1 MKNSTIKSKILSY
14 IISLVLIYLISFVLY
29 CFKDNELVYP
39 NPNYIIYTFF
49 CLFAKSKTYKAILL
63 SLISLIICLVI
74 SFIISLVLSYLA
86 YKFKFLYNFFNPY
99 IVLFRSTPVISISV
113 LFIVLFG
120 HTYSV
125 FVITNVILIP
135 LFYEGLYE
143 GFISTDK
150 NIIDAYKLD
159 SKLNI
164 KILFKLYLPI
174 NINKIKML
182 LIEGVGLGF
191 KILLTSEYLNS
202 KDGTLGSLLFNA
214 YQNNIDMTEIYT
226 YTILIV
232 LISLI
237 ITGVTKKIKK

>member
-1 MKNSTIKSKILSY
+1 MKNSTIKSKILAY

-86 YKFKFLYNFFNPY
+86 YKFKFLYNFFNTY

-214 YQNNIDMTEIYT
+214 YQNNIDMTEIYA

>member
-1 MKNSTIKSKILSY
+1 MKNSTMKSKILAY
-14 IISLVLIYLISFVLY
+14 IISLVLIYLISFILY
-29 CFKDNELVYP
+29 SFKDNELVYP

-49 CLFAKSKTYKAILL
+49 SLFVKSKTYKAILF
-63 SLISLIICLVI
+63 SLISLFICLII
-74 SFIISLVLSYLA
+74 SFLISLILSYLA
-86 YKFKFLYNFFNPY
+86 YKFTFLYNFFNPY
-99 IVLFRSTPVISISV
+99 IVLFRSSPVISISV
-113 LFIVLFG
+113 LFIILFG

-143 GFISTDK
+143 GFVSTDK

-159 SKLNI
+159 SKLSI

-191 KILLTSEYLNS
+191 KVLLTSEYLNS
-202 KDGTLGSLLFNA
+202 KDGSLGSLLFNA
-214 YQNNIDMTEIYT
+214 YQNNIDMTEIYA